1 MKTSRKSS
9 PKKATDKCLLITF
22 GLAGHNESLVLEK
35 SSPLS
40 SNCSMSGHS
49 KPDTWKAREKT
60 DYVLT
65 PVIDKRAVLEKDCS
79 LAWLSPMPCTE
90 VNRCAPLDKA
100 GPIDFVS
107 ISDYLTWWRAKGAR
121 IGTCHRESEEKVII
135 LWEDGTRQP
144 QKLSLFER
152 LAVAGITLT
161 NLPWSEIALL
171 KDNQQIYKGSGY
183 GADLFLDTLGIPSH
197 S

>member
-1 MKTSRKSS
+1 
-9 PKKATDKCLLITF
+9 
-22 GLAGHNESLVLEK
+22 
-35 SSPLS
+35 
-40 SNCSMSGHS
+40 MSGYS

-65 PVIDKRAVLEKDCS
+65 PVIDFRSILEDNPG

-90 VNRCAPLDKA
+90 TNRCKPLEQA
-100 GPIDFVS
+100 GPIDFIS
-107 ISDYLTWWRAKGAR
+107 ISDYLAWWRAKGAR
-121 IGTCHRESEEKVII
+121 IGTCHRESQEKVII
-135 LWEDGTRQP
+135 LWEDGERQP

-152 LAVAGITLT
+152 LKLAGITLT
-161 NLPWSEIALL
+161 NLQWSEIALT
-171 KDNQQIYKGSGY
+171 KDNQQIYQGSGY

>member
-1 MKTSRKSS
+1 MKKQS
-9 PKKATDKCLLITF
+9 KKPAQKKDTCLLITF
-22 GLAGHNESLVLEK
+22 GLAGHNESLIIND
-35 SSPLS
+35 SPCS
-40 SNCSMSGHS
+40 SNCSMSGYS

-65 PVIDKRAVLEKDCS
+65 PVIDKRAVLESDAN

-90 VNRCAPLDKA
+90 TNRCVPLDKA

-107 ISDYLTWWRAKGAR
+107 IPDYLTWWRAKGAR
-121 IGTCHRESEEKVII
+121 IGTCHRESQEKVII
-135 LWEDGTRQP
+135 LWEDGERQP

-152 LAVAGITLT
+152 LKLAGITLT
-161 NLPWSEIALL
+161 NLQWSEIALT
-171 KDNQQIYKGSGY
+171 KDNQEIYKGSGY